1 MFILESALPVA
12 QSLTSSVNTLS
23 SRLLNVESRL
33 NGLLENNTKDV
44 SSAQLE
50 KSLIDQLEYEMINGL
65 EPQYQQVHSLW
76 NQLKQICK
84 PIDLFINPSTL
95 TTTHFPNHSDARLG
109 HVEQIDNELRRYDEF
124 NEKVSLN

>member
-95 TTTHFPNHSDARLG
+95 TTTQFPNHSDARLG